1 MNYYA
6 LFYHVVDDFV
16 SRRSPYRTEHFRLA
30 REANLR
36 GELIL
41 AGAMDDPPDSALL
54 VFRTA
59 EKAVVEDFARRDPYV
74 TNRLVTRGEVR
85 PWTVVIGNESPM
97 KA

>member
-6 LFYHVVDDFV
+6 LFYHVVDDFIA
-16 SRRSPYRTEHFRLA
+16 RRSPYRDEHLRLA

-59 EKAVVEDFARRDPYV
+59 GKAVVEDFARHDPYV
-74 TNRLVTRGEVR
+74 TNRLVTRWEVR
-85 PWTVVIGNESPM
+85 SWTVVIGNKQPQ
-97 KA
+97 